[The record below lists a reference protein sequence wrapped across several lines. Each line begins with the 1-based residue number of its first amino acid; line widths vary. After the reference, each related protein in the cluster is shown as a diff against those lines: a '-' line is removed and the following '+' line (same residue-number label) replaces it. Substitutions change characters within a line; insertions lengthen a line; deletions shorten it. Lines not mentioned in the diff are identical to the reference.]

1 MIVQTWAAVL
11 VAFTVSAM
19 LPFALKPMLRKFSV
33 VDVPNERSSHAD
45 LVLRGGGSAQL
56 AGVSIGVTI
65 VAVDAG
71 IGSDSKDLVR
81 FLVILAV
88 LIAIGVLGLIEDLR
102 GVAIYLRAF
111 VQLVIGGVA
120 SGLLVAAAGA
130 PPWWAIFA
138 AIFFTG
144 YTNAANFMDGID
156 TISAMHGLTVGGVLA
171 TIGCFS
177 RLPWLISVGL
187 ILAVAFA
194 AFLPWN
200 VGPGRLFLGDVG
212 SYLLGG
218 GIAIV
223 CIAAAVSGVAF
234 VSLLGP
240 LSIYLADTG
249 MTLLRRI
256 ARGERWQDA
265 HRSHVYQRLVVA
277 GLSHVQVSLIVS
289 AGTVISAAFGLFGL
303 SGSLGGSLIAV
314 LGIGLTASLYIA
326 VPFLI
331 GRSQGYQMKNLES
344 RLK

>member
-56 AGVSIGVTI
+56 VGVSIGVTI
-65 VAVDAG
+65 VAVDAA
-71 IGSDSKDLVR
+71 IGSDSKGLIR
-81 FLVILAV
+81 FLVILVV
-88 LIAIGVLGLIEDLR
+88 LIAIGLLGLIEDLR
-102 GVAIYLRAF
+102 GVAISLRAL
-111 VQLVIGGVA
+111 VQFVIGAVA
-120 SGLLVAAAGA
+120 SGMLVAAAGA

-171 TIGCFS
+171 TVGYFS

-218 GIAIV
+218 GISIV

-249 MTLLRRI
+249 VTLLRRI

-326 VPFLI
+326 VPLLI
-331 GRSQGYQMKNLES
+331 GRGQGYDMKNLES
-344 RLK
+344 RLR